1 MIYIQNYIYQIIATT
16 IALVVFIALRYLVN
30 SIINK
35 FGKKAEFSESRT
47 HLVKKY
53 IDYLIYLFALITLVS
68 IWGIKPEQIFLFV
81 SSILTVIGV
90 AFFAQWSILSNITA
104 GIIVFFSSPFRIGNT
119 IKILDNDYPI
129 EAKIIDIKSFYTLLK
144 TAEGEEITLPNN
156 LLLQKGIAII
166 HPKELP
172 LKIMPNI

>member
-1 MIYIQNYIYQIIATT
+1 MNYIQDYLYQIIATA

-35 FGKKAEFSESRT
+35 FGKKADFGESRT

-53 IDYLIYLFALITLVS
+53 IDYFIYALAALTIVS
-68 IWGIKPEQIFLFV
+68 IWGIKTEQLFLFV
-81 SSILTVIGV
+81 TSILTVIGV

-104 GIIVFFSSPFRIGNT
+104 GIIVFFSSPFRIGDT
-119 IKILDNDYPI
+119 IKILDKDYPI

-144 TAEGEEITLPNN
+144 TTEGEQISLPNN
-156 LLLQKGIAII
+156 LLLQKGIVIVSEKKYAV
-166 HPKELP
+166 
-172 LKIMPNI
+172 KIKP